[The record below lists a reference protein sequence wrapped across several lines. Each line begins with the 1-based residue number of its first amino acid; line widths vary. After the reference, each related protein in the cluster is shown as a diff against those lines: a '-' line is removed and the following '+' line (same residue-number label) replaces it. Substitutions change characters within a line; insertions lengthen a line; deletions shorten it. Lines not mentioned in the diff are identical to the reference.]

1 MKTLVLSLFPGCG
14 ARFVSENLNGMG
26 YKIQNLMGNKG
37 IVEPDFDFHMI
48 EWNLGGFDFIFVD
61 WNKQL
66 FRILQKNGIR
76 FAVVMPDCQEG
87 LSEHDF
93 ELIRNQWVG
102 RVASSIQSLDE
113 LKKFR
118 DEFQENCKEIAVRVY
133 KPVQVFKL
141 KENEF
146 LSDILPAIYHNKE
159 TFTRFVSNNLSDE
172 TLSMSTFK

>member
-1 MKTLVLSLFPGCG
+1 
-14 ARFVSENLNGMG
+14 
-26 YKIQNLMGNKG
+26 
-37 IVEPDFDFHMI
+37 MI

-66 FRILQKNGIR
+66 FRVLQTNGIR
-76 FAVVMPDCQEG
+76 FAVVMPECPDG

-93 ELIRNQWVG
+93 EAVRNQWVG
-102 RVASSIQSLDE
+102 RVASSVKSLDK
-113 LKKFR
+113 LKVFR
-118 DEFQENCKEIAVRVY
+118 DGFQENCNEIDVRIY

-146 LSDILPAIYHNKE
+146 LSDILPAIYHEKE
-159 TFTRFVSNNLSDE
+159 TFTRFVSNKLSDE